1 MDDTIFFLWRDKY
14 HFQDI
19 ELFLI
24 HPKKYYYNYVNL
36 GIEDKT
42 RKQKKKESP
51 FRKPVKRTF
60 FGNKKA
66 YL

>member
-42 RKQKKKESP
+42 RKQKKKALLES
-51 FRKPVKRTF
+51 
-60 FGNKKA
+60 
-66 YL
+66 

>member
-1 MDDTIFFLWRDKY
+1 MDDTIFSLWRDKY

-24 HPKKYYYNYVNL
+24 LQKKYYYNYVNL

-42 RKQKKKESP
+42 RKQKKKALLES
-51 FRKPVKRTF
+51 
-60 FGNKKA
+60 
-66 YL
+66 